1 MYLLNFNLHEYFQ
14 KTFYFSLIKHFSFWP
29 KKKKKVFV
37 KVYVADSEM
46 SGTQKYFFQGTH
58 SVVYKLSACMSY
70 KHVTDFTQQ
79 IFTKH

>member
-1 MYLLNFNLHEYFQ
+1 MS
-14 KTFYFSLIKHFSFWP
+14 TFKRPFILVSSSIFHSGQQ
-29 KKKKKVFV
+29 KKKKVFV
-37 KVYVADSEM
+37 KIYVADSEM

-79 IFTKH
+79 IFTKY

>member
-1 MYLLNFNLHEYFQ
+1 MS
-14 KTFYFSLIKHFSFWP
+14 TFKRPFILVSSSIFHSGQ